1 MKGAYPSMTIIAP
14 KEDAIAQ
21 KITANKMQHKQKSK
35 NNDGKAQKTMGT
47 SNVTIVSAWGD

>member
-1 MKGAYPSMTIIAP
+1 MTIIAP